1 MFGSF
6 IALQPPATLRARED
20 EHQEPRGT
28 ARRSTC
34 FFEPFEPGNPTD
46 MNLISQRF
54 VLAILACAAL
64 PAVSAHADC
73 LGDLDGDGAIN
84 GTDLGL
90 MLGVW
95 NTSDPVADLDGNGT
109 VDGGDFGLLIA
120 GWGPCPCGGQIE
132 VDPLHDATTPGEPA
146 VLELTE
152 DALVTRFSDRARD
165 RHAREDQFNAY
176 DHWLPFYWE
185 QRVAEIVIED
195 RVARGGDEVVFRF
208 MTHDQLNP
216 AEFRTFYASGGAV
229 YYNNL
234 SDYLNQGVELVQTI
248 PSIEWPG
255 ETEYHYEATIN
266 QKSPENRPLE
276 IGDRMEVELSQFLLA
291 PRNGRSNYYG
301 TAFLYVVG
309 EGIVPW
315 YARAFEE
322 ASTPEEAAN
331 ASMDS
336 HPLPDQARLGGLG
349 TLPYQY
355 SNEPEHRFKQT
366 IGNLALASGHRFMH
380 GRRLHHTNFL
390 TGAHSEPDNPPLS
403 DHAGDAGPSFLNT
416 SCVACH
422 VNNGRSLPP
431 EVGSTIVQSVIRV
444 AADEFGTPHPIL
456 GDSLQPFGAE
466 PPSDALLRVEAEF
479 YSSMSGI
486 QNESC
491 ADVGGG
497 QNVGFVDTGDWM
509 EYLSQA
515 LLIKRPGTYRMDLRV
530 ASEVGGGR
538 IDVTRIGSSS
548 ILGSV
553 EVPNTGGWQAW
564 STISMNL
571 QLEPGAYRFRL
582 DAGIGQWNLN
592 WFEVLDADAGSKTEG
607 AAILAG
613 WETTTGTYGDGT
625 PYELRRPQLSFLGAT
640 PEHHALRNAQPLIG
654 LGLLEA
660 IDESTILALA
670 DPCDLDG
677 DGISGRARL
686 VPDPIDPDQN
696 RLGRFTAK
704 AGRATI
710 LEQLARALNRDMG
723 VTTSIFPIL
732 DGESEPSAP
741 EVSDDELALMNR
753 YTSLLGVSARRNLLD
768 EDALHGEVVFE
779 AAGCASCHVAE
790 LTTGAHHP
798 YAELRGQTIKPY
810 TDLLLHDLGPGLADT
825 MSEGDAS
832 GAEWRTS
839 PLWNIGLTEGVAG
852 GRAFL
857 HDGRARTLEEAILW
871 HGGEAEKSKEFFR
884 NLPAEDRL
892 ALITF
897 LESL

>member
-1 MFGSF
+1 MNQ
-6 IALQPPATLRARED
+6 L
-20 EHQEPRGT
+20 HQR
-28 ARRSTC
+28 
-34 FFEPFEPGNPTD
+34 
-46 MNLISQRF
+46 ML
-54 VLAILACAAL
+54 LAMLASILLL
-64 PAVSAHADC
+64 PLSASAEC
-73 LGDLDGDGAIN
+73 LGDLDGDGQVN

-95 NTSDPVADLDGNGT
+95 NTGDQTADLDGDGT
-109 VDGGDFGLLIA
+109 VDGADFGLLIA
-120 GWGPCPCGGQIE
+120 GWGPCPCGDTIE
-132 VDPLHDATTPGEPA
+132 VDPLHDPTTPGEPA

-152 DALVTRFSDRARD
+152 DALITRFSDRARD
-165 RHAREDQFNAY
+165 RHAREDQFTAY

-185 QRVAEIVIED
+185 QRVAEIIIED
-195 RVARGGDEVVFRF
+195 RVARGGGEVVFRF

-234 SDYLNQGVELVQTI
+234 SDNFNQGVELVETT

-255 ETEYHYEATIN
+255 ETEYHYEAIID
-266 QKSPENRPLE
+266 QKVPENRPLE
-276 IGDRMEVELSQFLLA
+276 IGDRMEVELSQFLLG

-315 YARAFEE
+315 YAREFEE
-322 ASTPEEAAN
+322 ATTPEEAAN

-336 HPLPDQARLGGLG
+336 HPLPDRARLGGLG

-380 GRRLHHTNFL
+380 GRRLHHTDFS
-390 TGAHSEPDNPPLS
+390 TGAHSEPDNPPLTA
-403 DHAGDAGPSFLNT
+403 HAGDAGPAFLNT

-431 EVGSTIVQSVIRV
+431 EVGSTVVQSVIRV
-444 AADEFGTPHPIL
+444 ASDEFGNPHPVL
-456 GDSLQPFGAE
+456 GDSLQPFNTN
-466 PPSDALLRVEAEF
+466 PPSDALLHVEAES
-479 YSSMSGI
+479 YSTMSGV
-486 QNESC
+486 QTESC
-491 ADVGGG
+491 TDIGGG
-497 QNVGFVDTGDWM
+497 LNVGFIDSGDWM
-509 EYLSQA
+509 EYLSQP
-515 LLIKRPGTYRMDLRV
+515 LLVKTTASYRMDLRV
-530 ASEVGGGR
+530 ASDIGGGR
-538 IDVTRIGSSS
+538 IDITRLGSSA

-553 EVPNTGGWQAW
+553 DVPNTGGWQSW
-564 STISMNL
+564 STISANL
-571 QLEPGAYRFRL
+571 VLQPGAYRFRL
-582 DAGIGQWNLN
+582 DAPIGGWNLN
-592 WFEVLDADAGSKTEG
+592 WFELQDAGSASGTEG
-607 AAILAG
+607 PAVLAG
-613 WETTTGTYGDGT
+613 WETFDGTYGDGT
-625 PYELRRPQLSFLGAT
+625 PYELRRPVLSFQGTT

-670 DPCDLDG
+670 DPCDEDG
-677 DGISGRARL
+677 NGISGRARL
-686 VPDPIDPDQN
+686 VPDPVDPTLT

-732 DGESEPSAP
+732 DGESKPGSP

-753 YTSLLGVSARRNLLD
+753 YTSLLGVSARRGLTD
-768 EDALHGEVVFE
+768 EIALHGETVFA
-779 AAGCASCHVAE
+779 AAGCTSCHVPE
-790 LTTGAHHP
+790 LATGDHHP
-798 YAELRGQTIKPY
+798 YAELRGQTIRPY

-825 MSEGDAS
+825 MSEGEA
-832 GAEWRTS
+832 APEEWRTA
-839 PLWNIGLTEGVAG
+839 PLWNIGLTQGVSG
-852 GRAFL
+852 GQAYL
-857 HDGRARTLEEAILW
+857 HDGRARTLAEAILW
-871 HGGEAEKSKEFFR
+871 HGGEAENSKEFFR